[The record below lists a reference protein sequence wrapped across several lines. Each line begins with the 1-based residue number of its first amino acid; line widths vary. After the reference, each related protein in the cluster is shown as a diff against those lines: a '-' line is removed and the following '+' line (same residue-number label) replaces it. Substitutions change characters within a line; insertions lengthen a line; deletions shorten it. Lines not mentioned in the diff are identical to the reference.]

1 LRLFIFE
8 AKRGGE
14 GVAVTFGDNA
24 KFRIERQ
31 RGFHQ
36 RGEYRQ
42 VEIKIKDNSPN
53 TLIQEEWY
61 LIDENGLSSFG
72 CSGDLNLRT
81 GMQTYFTQGAN
92 MGPFDRSSEGDS
104 MRYEDSKTKT
114 AADIIVSYIKS
125 QARTSSNV
133 EHWPKP
139 TT

>member
-1 LRLFIFE
+1 M
-8 AKRGGE
+8 
-14 GVAVTFGDNA
+14 AVTFGDNA